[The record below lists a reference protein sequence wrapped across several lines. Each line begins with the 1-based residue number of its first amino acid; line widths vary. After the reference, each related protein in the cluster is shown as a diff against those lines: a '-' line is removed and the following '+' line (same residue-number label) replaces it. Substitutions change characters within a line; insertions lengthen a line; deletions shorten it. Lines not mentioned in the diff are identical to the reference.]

1 MSVDLWKPCYCP
13 CLGILLENFILRKQR
28 PGQHKHRMETALSE
42 THKCSHAEQ
51 CHKLSLFQPLTIHSE
66 GSFSLSLSY
75 LCRLSASLDWSAGL
89 PRPDGSTAVTSW
101 PGCDEQSAR
110 SPSAGR
116 DGLLPNHVFLSG
128 ACQQLESPATSSRFP
143 EETLQDVPCGEWLV
157 GSWMPDPVT
166 HQLTWIEI

>member
-1 MSVDLWKPCYCP
+1 MPQTLSVPASYNP
-13 CLGILLENFILRKQR
+13 LRR
-28 PGQHKHRMETALSE
+28 
-42 THKCSHAEQ
+42 
-51 CHKLSLFQPLTIHSE
+51 LF
-66 GSFSLSLSY
+66 FSLSLSY
-75 LCRLSASLDWSAGL
+75 LCRLPASLDWSAGL